1 MLSLLSSQPAAN
13 RTSILK
19 TRKGAAHLTLPCHQ
33 PNAYQAR
40 TISITN
46 SEQTPLRGTAPLRVF
61 PINSAA
67 LQRRPEAQP
76 RCITINIC
84 FLK

>member
-46 SEQTPLRGTAPLRVF
+46 SEQTP
-61 PINSAA
+61 
-67 LQRRPEAQP
+67 
-76 RCITINIC
+76 
-84 FLK
+84 